1 MTSMINVTLDIRDSD
16 LAQLILT
23 FRRGIYH
30 CDDSPATLSNGRE
43 GETSVHDDRDRMI
56 IPG

>member
-1 MTSMINVTLDIRDSD
+1 MINVTLDIRDSD